1 MTKINLEFT
10 SWEDVIKFA
19 AKLVQEQEGNAKV
32 QQTMPVQQATSIQTP
47 VYQAAPV
54 QTPVQ
59 QPAPVQQSVPV
70 QQPAPTSVP
79 TATPNYTL
87 DDLASASMQ
96 VMDKGGQA
104 QLQELLAG
112 YGVETLPQL
121 PKEQYGNFATAL
133 RGMGAQI

>member
-19 AKLVQEQEGNAKV
+19 AKLVQEQEGDAKV

>member
-19 AKLVQEQEGNAKV
+19 AKLVQEQEGDAKV

-70 QQPAPTSVP
+70 QQPVPISVP

-87 DDLASASMQ
+87 DDLAGASMQ